1 MERVVSR
8 VSTVVAI
15 GLAVG
20 LSLASGATL
29 MARQDPAAKP
39 APPKDDLLLA
49 KGGPHLIVW
58 ATKPGKGPDF
68 EAAWAMI
75 REQFAKSERP
85 EVKEFAATIA
95 NYYKVDTGADGPA
108 IYVFEIKDASKTQ
121 SYNPGRIIY
130 EFLYKLE
137 NGKELGI
144 PRADAD
150 AIFAKIG
157 NLADMFASIVAWPLN
172 KIGS

>member
-1 MERVVSR
+1 MDRVVSR

-29 MARQDPAAKP
+29 TARQDAAAKP
-39 APPKDDLLLA
+39 APKDDLLLA

-58 ATKPGKGPDF
+58 AVKPGKGPDF

-75 REQFAKSERP
+75 REQFAKSERA
-85 EVKEFAATIA
+85 EVKEFAATIN

-108 IYVFEIKDASKTQ
+108 IYVFEIKDSSKTQ

-130 EFLYKLE
+130 EFLYFQKD
-137 NGKELGI
+137 GKDAGI
-144 PRADAD
+144 PRAEAD
-150 AIFAKIG
+150 AMFAKLG
-157 NLADMFASIVAWPLN
+157 NLAEMFTSIVAWPLN